1 MFHNFIFKELHYHTV
16 CLISLVTRKTQSI
29 ITGKWFLKKKKLT
42 VFSCMM
48 NDCNTYANSFIMIRS
63 LVYGQGYHEAIITDY
78 TRLPFTA
85 SSLLIPESY
94 L

>member
-1 MFHNFIFKELHYHTV
+1 
-16 CLISLVTRKTQSI
+16 
-29 ITGKWFLKKKKLT
+29 
-42 VFSCMM
+42 MM